1 MNRSS
6 GFWWGIIL
14 IVLGALF
21 LLENLDV
28 ISVDI
33 AVRDYWPL
41 LLVLWGIWMLTRG
54 GPGQRRA
61 QRDSRSAAE
70 PPGSQRPP
78 PSGTTGAAQAGASS
92 GASRGARQGTSSGTG
107 TNVFGD
113 LRERTSADTA
123 TYATV
128 FGDLDIDMETPAF
141 QGGSLSTVFGD
152 ARLDLSHSTPA
163 EGEHRVRISGVFG
176 DTTVWLPA
184 GTPFA
189 LSAHTLFGGIEAN
202 GQHRDGIA
210 PSLSYRMPGF
220 ETAVRKITLDISAVF
235 GDITVRA

>member
-1 MNRSS
+1 MS
-6 GFWWGIIL
+6 
-14 IVLGALF
+14 
-21 LLENLDV
+21 
-28 ISVDI
+28 
-33 AVRDYWPL
+33 
-41 LLVLWGIWMLTRG
+41 T
-54 GPGQRRA
+54 
-61 QRDSRSAAE
+61 AAFD
-70 PPGSQRPP
+70 QI
-78 PSGTTGAAQAGASS
+78 
-92 GASRGARQGTSSGTG
+92 ASRVR
-107 TNVFGD
+107 
-113 LRERTSADTA
+113 RTDEAD
-123 TYATV
+123 V
-128 FGDLDIDMETPAF
+128 LVV
-141 QGGSLSTVFGD
+141 SLGD

-220 ETAVRKITLDISAVF
+220 ETAVRRITLEISAVF

>member
-41 LLVLWGIWMLTRG
+41 LLVLWGIWMLTRES
-54 GPGQRRA
+54 PGQRRA
-61 QRDSRSAAE
+61 QHDSGSTAGPA
-70 PPGSQRPP
+70 GSQPPRPFGA
-78 PSGTTGAAQAGASS
+78 SGAAPAGASS
-92 GASRGARQGTSSGTG
+92 GSSGGPAQATSSGTG
-107 TNVFGD
+107 NNVFGD

-123 TYATV
+123 AYTTV
-128 FGDLDIDMETPAF
+128 FGDLDIVMETPAF

-152 ARLDLSHSTPA
+152 ARFDLSHSTPA

-184 GTPFA
+184 GTPYA

-220 ETAVRKITLDISAVF
+220 ETAVRRITLDISAVF